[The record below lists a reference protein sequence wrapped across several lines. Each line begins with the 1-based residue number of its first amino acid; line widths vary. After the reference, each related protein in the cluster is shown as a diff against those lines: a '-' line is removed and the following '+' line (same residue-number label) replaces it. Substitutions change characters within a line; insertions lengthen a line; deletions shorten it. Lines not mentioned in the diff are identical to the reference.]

1 VEYGFYRIAVL
12 AAVVVLT
19 ACGTTTVTP
28 ATTLEQATMV
38 SYLAVP
44 KRILL
49 LMPDEFSAYSFTS
62 PSGSTTYKFG
72 SRAAE
77 LLPQVLSKAFSEVTS
92 HPVSGEGALLVA
104 MDQKN
109 RELPKY
115 DYVAYPKFVDTKI
128 TRRGR
133 SILSEA
139 AVGIAAESIETT
151 IRIEFVATDRSRS
164 ISILGHG
171 KGPGNTDAQPQETPQ
186 SQALRTAFRNLLGN
200 ITTKRDEFQ

>member
-1 VEYGFYRIAVL
+1 VEYGFYRIAAL
-12 AAVVVLT
+12 AAVVALI

-38 SYLAVP
+38 SYSAVP

-49 LMPDEFSAYSFTS
+49 LMPDEFSTYSFTS

-104 MDQKN
+104 TDQKN
-109 RELPKY
+109 PELPKY

-128 TRRGR
+128 TRRRG

-139 AVGIAAESIETT
+139 TVGIAAENIETT

-171 KGPGNTDAQPQETPQ
+171 KGPGNPDAQPEENAQ

-200 ITTKRDEFQ
+200 ITSKRAEFQ